1 MKALGAKNDEDKKM
15 DKLEARLLL
24 AISKSCEVKA
34 SSHDLHQ
41 FQDALKEEIVGI

>member
-1 MKALGAKNDEDKKM
+1 MKAVCAKNDEDKKM

-24 AISKSCEVKA
+24 AISNSCEGKA
-34 SSHDLHQ
+34 SSHDLHH